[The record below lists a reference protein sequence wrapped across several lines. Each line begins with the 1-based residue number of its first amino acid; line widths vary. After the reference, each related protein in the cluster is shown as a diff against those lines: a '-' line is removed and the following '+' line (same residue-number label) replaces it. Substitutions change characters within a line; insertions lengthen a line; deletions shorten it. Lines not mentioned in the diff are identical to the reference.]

1 MANAKI
7 YVLSIQFFLCFIL
20 NLRAIYEYKSQW
32 ACIWRGNLSD
42 GFLSYEFEGGE
53 GYIWRGL
60 FLEFYGLLERNLI
73 VVAWLS
79 LTKSKSL

>member
-7 YVLSIQFFLCFIL
+7 YVLTIQFFLCFIL
-20 NLRAIYEYKSQW
+20 NLRAIYEYKSPG
-32 ACIWRGNLSD
+32 ACIWRGDLSD
-42 GFLSYEFEGGE
+42 GFLGYEFGGG

-60 FLEFYGLLERNLI
+60 FLELYGMFEWNLI

>member
-20 NLRAIYEYKSQW
+20 NLRAIYEYKSRW

-42 GFLSYEFEGGE
+42 GFLSYEFEGG
-53 GYIWRGL
+53 RGL
-60 FLEFYGLLERNLI
+60 YLEGLIFGILRL
-73 VVAWLS
+73 V
-79 LTKSKSL
+79 